1 MAIPEPNSP
10 LWKAV
15 KAIDDTW
22 PPDDEVVARDLG
34 AALGRGADAMAQG
47 ARQTGRAGADAVAS
61 WRDMAGDKFGGK
73 VDEFAQSA
81 ARVDQSM
88 RGVAAHAERYAGELE
103 SAKNSITSTIAAN
116 EPTHAQLANPMLGP
130 VGPTLQN
137 AYATQVA
144 TDLRAMIDAKAAG
157 LGGGPAPAQP
167 PAEQPPAA
175 QPPAEQP
182 DQRNPVAAFVG
193 DTLRALGDGDVQ
205 RARAIGET
213 VDDGIDALGTGAGNV
228 LRALGATDAGNA
240 VEQGADG
247 LGDTAAENWL
257 QQGATSRNLGYD
269 LAQGIDGTD
278 QPRTVYISHERY
290 PEAAAHIDDAQNG
303 TIWKGFESAPG
314 EPKDSVLTVE
324 REHAQERREAA
335 TSVVPPLQ
343 PDYDRDEYPPA
354 VAKEG
359 GPGSSVQYIDPSDNR
374 GAGATQGNQ
383 LNGKTGSIERQLDG
397 TGLQVIGDGKAANG
411 DLFRVE
417 TF

>member
-1 MAIPEPNSP
+1 MGVPEPNSP
-10 LWKAV
+10 LWTEVKAV
-15 KAIDDTW
+15 DDTW

-47 ARQTGRAGADAVAS
+47 ARQTGGAGADAVAS
-61 WRDMAGDKFGGK
+61 WQDTAGEKFGGR
-73 VDEFAQSA
+73 VDEFTRSA
-81 ARVDQSM
+81 GQVDQSL
-88 RGVAAHAERYAGELE
+88 RGIAARAEQYGRELE
-103 SAKNSITSTIAAN
+103 SAKTSITTTIAAN
-116 EPTHAQLANPMLGP
+116 ERTHAQLANPMLGP
-130 VGPTLQN
+130 VGPTLQK
-137 AYATQVA
+137 AYATKVA
-144 TDLRAMIDAKAAG
+144 TELRAMIDAKAAG

-167 PAEQPPAA
+167 PAEQP
-175 QPPAEQP
+175 
-182 DQRNPVAAFVG
+182 DHRNPVAAFVG

-247 LGDTAAENWL
+247 LGDTAAENLL